1 MKNQEAY
8 ENVNP
13 YENSPLSK
21 KSQVIKLFDSIS
33 DTYDILYDKPQ
44 LTFSKGMQ
52 INTDLSVN
60 KTIDCSAINA
70 NQIIFV
76 MEV

>member
-21 KSQVIKLFDSIS
+21 KSQVIKLFNSIS
-33 DTYDILYDKPQ
+33 DAYDI
-44 LTFSKGMQ
+44 
-52 INTDLSVN
+52 VN
-60 KTIDCSAINA
+60 KILFFGLHGVWRKKVAEILKRKKPNIKSYPSNTPS
-70 NQIIFV
+70 
-76 MEV
+76 